1 MTARKPGRP
10 HLHSGP
16 LGGRTRR
23 VSLTLP
29 AALLEEIDQ
38 QASEASASWD
48 LRVSRS
54 AIATYMLREF
64 LEAEADWLNMDD
76 GT

>member
-29 AALLEEIDQ
+29 TALLEEIDRRR
-38 QASEASASWD
+38 ADSG
-48 LRVSRS
+48 RSRS
-54 AIATYMLREF
+54 AITAAILATA
-64 LEAEADWLNMDD
+64 LESLAAASSR
-76 GT
+76 T

>member
-10 HLHSGP
+10 PLHSGP

-29 AALLEEIDQ
+29 AALLEEIDRRR
-38 QASEASASWD
+38 ADSG
-48 LRVSRS
+48 RSRS
-54 AIATYMLREF
+54 AITTAILATA
-64 LEAEADWLNMDD
+64 LESLAAASSR
-76 GT
+76 T

>member
-1 MTARKPGRP
+1 MTARRRPGRP
-10 HLHSGP
+10 HLHDGP

-29 AALLEEIDQ
+29 AALLFEIDR
-38 QASEASASWD
+38 QAIEAD
-48 LRVSRS
+48 RSRS

-64 LEAEADWLNMDD
+64 LQGEADWLDMDD
-76 GT
+76 A

>member
-10 HLHSGP
+10 HLHDGP

-29 AALLEEIDQ
+29 AALLEEIDL
-38 QASEASASWD
+38 QAK
-48 LRVSRS
+48 LGRVSRS

-64 LEAEADWLNMDD
+64 ISTTADWQRVDD